1 MEFPVEYMNK
11 ILKLSKKKLFLAYI
25 LLDVFCVGIGM
36 GVPFFCIML
45 GFPVGWYMSKK
56 LALSDKNLSTILSH
70 VLKYAVYTS
79 FFTFIL
85 MLCVWLPLITV
96 FLDPGADFVSTGVPM
111 ILYDPKLSFI
121 GWIVLMIFISPF
133 IQLLTTVFA
142 SNVAIL
148 ELFSKISNNINL

>member
-1 MEFPVEYMNK
+1 
-11 ILKLSKKKLFLAYI
+11 
-25 LLDVFCVGIGM
+25 
-36 GVPFFCIML
+36 
-45 GFPVGWYMSKK
+45 
-56 LALSDKNLSTILSH
+56 
-70 VLKYAVYTS
+70 
-79 FFTFIL
+79 

-111 ILYDPKLSFI
+111 IRYDPKLSFI